1 MITEYK
7 LELPSTTPKNTL
19 NPIKNLTFERF
30 LRLNPILIIK
40 ECEISGDDFSL
51 ALEDHETEEE
61 FNLKGRINFSDPN
74 NYRIEF
80 DSGVYKSISI
90 KPKGKE
96 LIAEV
101 DYRDDEVSEKLDE
114 NTFLW
119 LKSIREYLRLFL
131 KNNLYNLFFRIIM
144 DKIILTMTPSQRKIS
159 LMLYRITVVEILAIL
174 SILIGYFL
182 FMA

>member
-1 MITEYK
+1 MIIEYK
-7 LELPSTTPKNTL
+7 LELPSSTPDNTL

-30 LRLNPILIIK
+30 LRLNPIYIIND
-40 ECEISGDDFSL
+40 CEISGNSFSL
-51 ALEDHETEEE
+51 ALKDHDTEEE
-61 FNLKGRINFSDPN
+61 FDVKGKINFSDPSD
-74 NYRIEF
+74 YRIEF
-80 DSGVYKSISI
+80 ESGVYKYISI
-90 KPKGKE
+90 RPKGDV

-131 KNNLYNLFFRIIM
+131 KNSLYNSFFRIIM
-144 DKIILTMTPSQRKIS
+144 DKIILTMTPSQRKVS
-159 LMLYRITVVEILAIL
+159 LMLYRVTLVEILAIL
-174 SILIGYFL
+174 LILVGYVL